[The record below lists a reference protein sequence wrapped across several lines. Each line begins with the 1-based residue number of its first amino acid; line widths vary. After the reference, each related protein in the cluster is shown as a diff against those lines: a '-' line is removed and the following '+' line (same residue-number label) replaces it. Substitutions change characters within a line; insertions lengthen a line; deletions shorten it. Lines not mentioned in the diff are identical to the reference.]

1 MLKRALCGTVL
12 LGLAVA
18 LAGPAQAGDD
28 DNRGSIG
35 KKGSLLVFPYVVLR
49 WRDGALGQPK
59 NGSWSLNNE
68 LIEDTFISVESNGL
82 NPVDIKGF
90 FVNGDGPYSEAGCSG
105 CGNGGNHSGWV
116 HPDVTGI
123 LCGSSVSANG
133 SRSYWSAFA
142 GNQQGSLFS
151 TNWTAIDNGDNL
163 GGGKPGRP
171 DPVCNGDQNPPDA
184 DCDRLIRGF
193 IVMWATPDDTRD
205 LLNYNHLS
213 GYATIVNYDEGTV
226 VEYQAW
232 AFAMTTGNAGDEFEG
247 GLISFGSGPGG
258 GLPVYDYAPEKLL
271 FDFYAES
278 DDISVNDAFT
288 KSATGAKPVII
299 QQTDL
304 TLHVLDANLNTPGQG
319 GGPRATLATF
329 DVHDQNEVG
338 HSGAELCVTC
348 WDSRPIG
355 DIADFIFDIFF
366 LGTDRGKA
374 RIDGEDST
382 QPCVFGTDV
391 FEAKDRALLG
401 IQIKTVEFTEFIG
414 SASKLERGAM
424 GLIGQG
430 RQTACIIYGGEDCCE
445 DCQSDG
451 GSPGGGDP
459 GVEDPAGGVEPP
471 PGKVTGTPI
480 RRP

>member
-338 HSGAELCVTC
+338 HSGAAECITC
-348 WDSRPIG
+348 WASRPLTAISEVV
-355 DIADFIFDIFF
+355 FDLFY
-366 LGTDRGKA
+366 LGTARGKA
-374 RIDGEDST
+374 RIDGLAPEDAK
-382 QPCVFGTDV
+382 QCDV
-391 FEAKDRALLG
+391 LEVGPRPLLG
-401 IQIKTVEFTEFIG
+401 LQIKTLEFDSGRIER
-414 SASKLERGAM
+414 SAT
-424 GLIGQG
+424 GLV
-430 RQTACIIYGGEDCCE
+430 GEDKE
-445 DCQSDG
+445 AGYIRYATFIPPFGFRPGDGGGVPPPDTSGERPDPSDGAADG
-451 GSPGGGDP
+451 GSGSGSP
-459 GVEDPAGGVEPP
+459 
-471 PGKVTGTPI
+471 